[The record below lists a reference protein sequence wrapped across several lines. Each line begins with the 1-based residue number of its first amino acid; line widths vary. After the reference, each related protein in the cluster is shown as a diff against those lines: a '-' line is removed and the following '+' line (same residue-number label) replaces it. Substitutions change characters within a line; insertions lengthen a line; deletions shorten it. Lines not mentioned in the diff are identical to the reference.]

1 VSKNTF
7 HEDCFVLESV
17 MAMGTKQDRAQQE
30 KLFYTTEQADAPGHP
45 FYEKL
50 NRVLDGANFD
60 VFCEGE
66 CAKFYHCKLGR
77 PSLAPGVYF
86 RTLLIGFFEGI
97 GSERGIAWRV
107 ADSLSLR
114 RFLKYGLDEATPD
127 HVTISR
133 TRRLIDE
140 QTHHAVFTFVLSEV
154 AKRGLLKGKT
164 IGIDATSLEANAA
177 MKSIVRRDTG
187 ESYMEYLRRLAKDAD
202 SQASDEELRRADRKR
217 KKKASNEE
225 WKNRHDPDAEVTK
238 MKDGATHFAYKA
250 EQAVDLDTGAIVAIT
265 THGGA
270 IGDTASIE
278 TTLPEAGLAIANQI
292 DTPTEKGQY
301 KVHGQGLQDVV
312 TDKGYHSDASLQNM
326 KAMGVRSYV
335 PASKQQRNWGGKPGE
350 KAVFLANQRRVTGE
364 RGKQLLKRRGEF
376 LERPF
381 AHQYETGGLRRMPV
395 RGLKNVSKRVLL
407 QAAACNLA
415 LILRSIT
422 KAGTPRGLAER
433 NLSLVGAILCLLS
446 ALEGHT
452 TAPRRPPAENAP
464 SIGCHRHRPSSCGS
478 STPFLKK
485 NGLDTGC

>member
-1 VSKNTF
+1 
-7 HEDCFVLESV
+7 
-17 MAMGTKQDRAQQE
+17 MAMGTKQDREQQE
-30 KLFYTTEQADAPGHP
+30 RLFYATEQVETAGHP
-45 FYEKL
+45 FYEQL
-50 NRVLDGANFD
+50 NCVLSEAKFD
-60 VFCEGE
+60 AFCEGE
-66 CAKFYHCKLGR
+66 CAKFYHGKLGR

-86 RTLLIGFFEGI
+86 RTMLIGFFEGI

-140 QTHHAVFTFVLSEV
+140 QTHQAVFTFVLGEV

-187 ESYMEYLRRLAKDAD
+187 ESYMEYLRRLAKEAG
-202 SQASDEELRRADRKR
+202 SEGMDEELRRADRRR
-217 KKKASNEE
+217 KKKACNED
-225 WKNRHDPDAEVTK
+225 WQNPHDPEAEVTK
-238 MKDGATHFAYKA
+238 MKDGSTHLAYKA

-265 THGGA
+265 THSGA
-270 IGDTASIE
+270 TGDTTSME

-292 DTPTEKGQY
+292 ATPTEKGEY
-301 KVHGQGLQDVV
+301 KGHAQGLQEVV
-312 TDKGYHSDASLQNM
+312 TDKGYHSDSSLQNI
-326 KAMGVRSYV
+326 AEAGVRSYI
-335 PASKQQRNWGGKPGE
+335 PAPQQERNWDGKPSE
-350 KAVFLANQRRVTGE
+350 KALYLGNQRRVTGE
-364 RGKQLLKRRGEF
+364 RGKRLLKRRGEF

-381 AHQYETGGLRRMPV
+381 AHQYETGGMRRAHV
-395 RGLKNVSKRVLL
+395 RGLKNVAKRVLL

-433 NLSLVGAILCLLS
+433 NLALLGAIFRLFS
-446 ALEGHT
+446 ALEAYGTHLQ
-452 TAPRRPPAENAP
+452 RSPAENAP
-464 SIGCHRHRPSSCGS
+464 IARRHRHRMFSCGRHVLS
-478 STPFLKK
+478 SKMAV
-485 NGLDTGC
+485 